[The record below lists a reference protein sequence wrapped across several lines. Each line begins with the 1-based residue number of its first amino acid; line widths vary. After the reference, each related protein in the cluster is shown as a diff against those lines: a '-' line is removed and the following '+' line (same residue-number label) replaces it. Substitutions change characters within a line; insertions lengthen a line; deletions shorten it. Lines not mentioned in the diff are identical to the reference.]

1 MKVNPEQI
9 VNRLANGAK
18 GFSAAL
24 LFGPDQGLI
33 SETVA
38 RSVAAIAGEPADPFL
53 IAEIT
58 PAQLKG
64 DEALLSDELS
74 ALPMVGTR
82 KIIVIRR
89 ATDTIAKIVE
99 AALAIPDV
107 PNFLLIEAGE
117 LPTRSKLRKAFEGA
131 KTAGAAG
138 CYADDR
144 HNLEQILRHVMDLRE
159 VSIGPEAVK
168 ELLSRLGNDRMI
180 SRGEIEKLALY
191 AGDRGEIRVDDV
203 IATICDNAAMSIDNV
218 IFDTADGATRAAD
231 QALARALAN
240 GVAPVQILRALQ
252 THFQRLHM
260 VAGELQRGTPFDAAI
275 GRLRPPIF
283 FKVKSRFQRQCHQ
296 WSVSQLTAAMS
307 LLLEAERQ
315 CKQTGAPMAAIC
327 QRSVL
332 RLVAAARKGAGQ
344 RA

>member
-1 MKVNPEQI
+1 MKANPEQI
-9 VNRLANGAK
+9 VNRLTNGAK

-24 LFGPDQGLI
+24 LFGPDQGLL

-38 RSVAAIAGEPADPFL
+38 RSIAAIAGEPADPFL
-53 IAEIT
+53 IAEVT

-89 ATDTIAKIVE
+89 ATDAIVKIVE
-99 AALAIPDV
+99 AALAIRDA

-117 LPTRSKLRKAFEGA
+117 LPPRSKLRKAFEDA
-131 KTAGAAG
+131 KNAIAAG
-138 CYADDR
+138 CYADGR
-144 HNLEQILRHVMDLRE
+144 QNLEQIVRHIMDLRG
-159 VSIGPEAVK
+159 VSIGPEAVQ

-180 SRGEIEKLALY
+180 SRGVIEKLALY
-191 AGDRGEIRVDDV
+191 AGERGEIKVGDV
-203 IATICDNAAMSIDNV
+203 IAMVGNNAALSIDNV
-218 IFDTADGATRAAD
+218 IFDTADGDTCAAD
-231 QALARALAN
+231 QALARALAD

-260 VAGELQRGTPFDAAI
+260 VAGELQQGTSFDAAI

-296 WSVSQLTAAMS
+296 WTVDQLTAAMS

-332 RLVAAARKGAGQ
+332 RLVAAARKGAG
-344 RA
+344 RWA

>member
-9 VNRLANGAK
+9 VNRLTNGAK

-53 IAEIT
+53 IAEVT

-89 ATDTIAKIVE
+89 ATDTIFKIVE
-99 AALAIPDV
+99 AALAIPDA

-117 LPTRSKLRKAFEGA
+117 LPARSKLRKAFEGA

-144 HNLEQILRHVMDLRE
+144 HNLEQIVRHVMDLRE
-159 VSIGPEAVK
+159 VSIGPEAAQ

-203 IATICDNAAMSIDNV
+203 IAMVGDNTTLSIDNV
-218 IFDTADGATRAAD
+218 IFDTTDGDTRAAD

-260 VAGELQRGTPFDAAI
+260 VAGELQQGTSFDAAI

-283 FKVKSRFQRQCHQ
+283 FKVKSRFQRQCRQ
-296 WSVSQLTAAMS
+296 WSVDQLAAAMS